1 MVGAFVL
8 IHTEPAR
15 EEEALKK
22 LKTLDAVEKAYI
34 VYGVYDIIAKIK
46 AENEKELQEIV
57 SYQIRRIDAINST
70 TTAIITQS

>member
-1 MVGAFVL
+1 MIKAFVL

-22 LKTLDAVEKAYI
+22 LKTLEAVEEAYA
-34 VYGVYDIIAKIK
+34 VYGVFDLVAKIK
-46 AENEKELQEIV
+46 AENEKDLRDIV

-70 TTAIITQS
+70 ATAIITES